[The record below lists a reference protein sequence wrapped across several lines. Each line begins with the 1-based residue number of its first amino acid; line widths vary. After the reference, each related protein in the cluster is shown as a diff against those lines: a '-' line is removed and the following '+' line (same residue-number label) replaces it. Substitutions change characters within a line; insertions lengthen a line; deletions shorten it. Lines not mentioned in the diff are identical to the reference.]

1 MLWLGLLIVSDFIGR
16 YLNKVDKKGR
26 VSVPAS
32 WRSSLIG
39 KEFSGI
45 IAQSSLSEKSIDA
58 YPREYLELLQNKL
71 DSNDP
76 LLEENEY
83 ESTVLFGGSV
93 LSFDSEGRV
102 ILSSSL
108 RAESNIEAE
117 ALFVGMGRRFR
128 IWNPEIF
135 DDYIDRAKLYMDK
148 RRKNKS

>member
-1 MLWLGLLIVSDFIGR
+1 MSDFIGR

-32 WRSSLIG
+32 WRLSLIG

-71 DSNDP
+71 DLNDP

-117 ALFVGMGRRFR
+117 ALFVGMGRKFR
-128 IWNPEIF
+128 IWEPAAF
-135 DDYIDRAKLYMDK
+135 DDYEKKAREYMKK
-148 RRKNKS
+148 RKQI

>member
-1 MLWLGLLIVSDFIGR
+1 MSDFIGR

-26 VSVPAS
+26 VSVPAG
-32 WRSSLIG
+32 WRPSLIS
-39 KEFSGI
+39 KDFSGI
-45 IAQSSLSEKSIDA
+45 IAQSSLSEKAIDA
-58 YPREYLELLQNKL
+58 YPRDYLELLQGKL
-71 DSNDP
+71 DLNDP

-102 ILSSSL
+102 VLSDLL
-108 RAESNIEAE
+108 RNEINLASE

-128 IWNPEIF
+128 IWNPNIF
-135 DDYIDRAKLYMDK
+135 NEYLGRAKSYMDK

>member
-1 MLWLGLLIVSDFIGR
+1 MSDFIGR

-32 WRSSLIG
+32 WRLSLIG

-135 DDYIDRAKLYMDK
+135 DDYIGRAKLYMDK

>member
-1 MLWLGLLIVSDFIGR
+1 MSDFIGR

-32 WRSSLIG
+32 WRSSLIS

-135 DDYIDRAKLYMDK
+135 DDYIGRAKLYMDK

>member
-1 MLWLGLLIVSDFIGR
+1 MSDFIGR

-26 VSVPAS
+26 VSVPAG
-32 WRSSLIG
+32 WRPSLIS
-39 KEFSGI
+39 KDFSGI
-45 IAQSSLSEKSIDA
+45 IAQSSLSEKAIDA
-58 YPREYLELLQNKL
+58 YPRDYLELLQGKL
-71 DSNDP
+71 DLNDP

-102 ILSSSL
+102 VLSDLL
-108 RAESNIEAE
+108 RNEINLASE

-128 IWNPEIF
+128 IWNPKIF
-135 DDYIDRAKLYMDK
+135 NEYLGRAKSYMDK

>member
-1 MLWLGLLIVSDFIGR
+1 VSDFIGR

-26 VSVPAS
+26 VSVPAG
-32 WRSSLIG
+32 WRPSLMG
-39 KEFSGI
+39 KDFSGI
-45 IAQSSLSEKSIDA
+45 IAQSSLSEKAIDA
-58 YPREYLELLQNKL
+58 YPRNYLELLQNKL
-71 DSNDP
+71 DLNDP

-102 ILSSSL
+102 VLSNLL
-108 RAESNIEAE
+108 RQEINVISE

-128 IWNPEIF
+128 IWSPKIF
-135 DDYIDRAKLYMDK
+135 DEYLGRAKLYMDK

>member
-1 MLWLGLLIVSDFIGR
+1 MSDFIGR

-26 VSVPAS
+26 VSVPAG
-32 WRSSLIG
+32 WRPSLQG

-45 IAQSSLSEKSIDA
+45 IAQSSLSEKAIDA
-58 YPREYLELLQNKL
+58 YPRNYLELLQNKL
-71 DSNDP
+71 DLNDP

-102 ILSSSL
+102 VLSDLL
-108 RAESNIEAE
+108 RKEINIVSE

-128 IWNPEIF
+128 IWSPKIF
-135 DDYIDRAKLYMDK
+135 DEYLDRAKLYMDR

>member
-1 MLWLGLLIVSDFIGR
+1 MSDFIGR

-32 WRSSLIG
+32 WRLSLIG

-71 DSNDP
+71 DLNDP

-102 ILSSSL
+102 ILSNSL
-108 RAESNIEAE
+108 RVESYIETE

-128 IWNPEIF
+128 IWSPKIF
-135 DDYIDRAKLYMDK
+135 DEYLARAKLYMDK

>member
-1 MLWLGLLIVSDFIGR
+1 VSDFIGR

-26 VSVPAS
+26 VSVPAG
-32 WRSSLIG
+32 WRPRLIS

-45 IAQSSLSEKSIDA
+45 IAQSSLSEQAVDA

-93 LSFDSEGRV
+93 LSFDNEGRV
-102 ILSSSL
+102 VLSEAL
-108 RAESNIEAE
+108 RKEINVLSE

-128 IWNPEIF
+128 IWNPSIF
-135 DDYIDRAKLYMDK
+135 NEYLARAKLYMDK
-148 RRKNKS
+148 RRKNIS